1 MVYSQPI
8 LPDPVRFYG
17 WGFLF
22 YDIFM
27 IMGTNKII
35 SEELSRMKS
44 LIGYQKGVV
53 ISEQIILKE
62 QQTRQEVINSIYCG
76 TDASGKLTAPGW
88 QGKTFDEYSQGLTQ
102 PVTDAELATA
112 KASCPTIKTAPQTS
126 QQNQNYFG
134 YQYSGGVNAP
144 LGSFDNMTLVDC
156 RNYTKVPLAPPGGA
170 LQNQF
175 FKASALD
182 FKIEENKKFYCDGE
196 YMKSYL
202 QKQNQPNTTTK
213 KAPSTPPCSLPPELK
228 DAEGVKSFQ
237 DWLDTNKAGWA
248 TGYKEG
254 ILKQGANGG
263 GYGKFGPRTC
273 KAWKYKNEYLNKST
287 EVKTGYEE
295 YGGVSGDNKPADN
308 VNQTQTGNAGQPP
321 TGNAGQP
328 PTGNA
333 GQPPTGDV
341 NQSNLEQMPMR
352 DADYFNG
359 YQ

>member
-1 MVYSQPI
+1 
-8 LPDPVRFYG
+8 
-17 WGFLF
+17 
-22 YDIFM
+22 M

-62 QQTRQEVINSIYCG
+62 QQTRQEVINSLYCG
-76 TDASGKLTAPGW
+76 TDASGKLTALGW

-112 KASCPTIKTAPQTS
+112 KASCLTIKTAPQTS
-126 QQNQNYFG
+126 QQNQN
-134 YQYSGGVNAP
+134 
-144 LGSFDNMTLVDC
+144 
-156 RNYTKVPLAPPGGA
+156 
-170 LQNQF
+170 
-175 FKASALD
+175 
-182 FKIEENKKFYCDGE
+182 
-196 YMKSYL
+196 
-202 QKQNQPNTTTK
+202 QPNTTTKKAPLTK

-228 DAEGVKSFQ
+228 DVKGVKLFQ
-237 DWLDTNKAGWA
+237 DWLDEHKAGWA

-295 YGGVSGDNKPADN
+295 YGGVSGDNKPAGN
-308 VNQTQTGNAGQPP
+308 VNQTQTGNAGQ
-321 TGNAGQP
+321 A

-341 NQSNLEQMPMR
+341 NQSNLEQMPLR
-352 DADYFNG
+352 DVEYFKE

>member
-1 MVYSQPI
+1 MKLDNLVI
-8 LPDPVRFYG
+8 
-17 WGFLF
+17 
-22 YDIFM
+22 
-27 IMGTNKII
+27 
-35 SEELSRMKS
+35 EELSRMKS
-44 LIGYQKGVV
+44 LFGYERGKVV
-53 ISEQIILKE
+53 SEQESGTPVIDFNKLPQKIDNFWNSTNELVAAGFPNSVSFNDPNFLKYYD
-62 QQTRQEVINSIYCG
+62 RG
-76 TDASGKLTAPGW
+76 
-88 QGKTFDEYSQGLTQ
+88 YSNNTGNYFWT
-102 PVTDAELATA
+102 
-112 KASCPTIKTAPQTS
+112 KKKTAPT
-126 QQNQNYFG
+126 QNNVGQ
-134 YQYSGGVNAP
+134 VNK
-144 LGSFDNMTLVDC
+144 TV
-156 RNYTKVPLAPPGGA
+156 TKTE
-170 LQNQF
+170 
-175 FKASALD
+175 K
-182 FKIEENKKFYCDGE
+182 
-196 YMKSYL
+196 
-202 QKQNQPNTTTK
+202 T
-213 KAPSTPPCSLPPELK
+213 PSTPPCSLPPELK

-295 YGGVSGDNKPADN
+295 YGGVSGDNKPAGN
-308 VNQTQTGNAGQPP
+308 VNQTQTGNAGQAP

-341 NQSNLEQMPMR
+341 NQSSLEQMPMR

>member
-27 IMGTNKII
+27 IMETNKII

-76 TDASGKLTAPGW
+76 IDASGKLTAPGW
-88 QGKTFDEYSQGLTQ
+88 QGKTFDEYSQGLTE
-102 PVTDAELATA
+102 PVTAAELATA

-126 QQNQNYFG
+126 Q
-134 YQYSGGVNAP
+134 
-144 LGSFDNMTLVDC
+144 
-156 RNYTKVPLAPPGGA
+156 
-170 LQNQF
+170 
-175 FKASALD
+175 
-182 FKIEENKKFYCDGE
+182 
-196 YMKSYL
+196 L

-254 ILKQGANGG
+254 ILKQGTNGG

-295 YGGVSGDNKPADN
+295 YGGVSGDNKPAGN
-308 VNQTQTGNAGQPP
+308 VNQTQTGNAGQTPAGNVNQTPTANTVQTP
-321 TGNAGQP
+321 TGG
-328 PTGNA
+328 
-333 GQPPTGDV
+333 
-341 NQSNLEQMPMR
+341 NLEQMPVR
-352 DADYFNG
+352 DANFFTDY
-359 YQ
+359 Q